1 MDQRT
6 VTLTVILV
14 AVLVHFASHWYLVTK
29 EHVPLVVLV
38 LSARY
43 NFDQRNAIRDTWM
56 KDSVKNGRTRSRVF
70 FVIGDTSCPIPP
82 WNRVSKY
89 SCIRGEKVQEKSLIT
104 SHLISTSSSKNC
116 VKISR
121 GFSFQVRF

>member
-1 MDQRT
+1 MNQWT
-6 VTLTVILV
+6 VTLTVILT
-14 AVLVHFASHWYLVTK
+14 AVLVHFVSHWYLVTK

-56 KDSVKNGRTRSRVF
+56 KDSVKNGRTRSRVL
-70 FVIGDTSCPIPP
+70 FVIGDMSCPIPP
-82 WNRVSKY
+82 WNRVSQY
-89 SCIRGEKVQEKSLIT
+89 SCHRAEKVEEKSLIT
-104 SHLISTSSSKNC
+104 SHSISTSNSNNC
-116 VKISR
+116 LKISR